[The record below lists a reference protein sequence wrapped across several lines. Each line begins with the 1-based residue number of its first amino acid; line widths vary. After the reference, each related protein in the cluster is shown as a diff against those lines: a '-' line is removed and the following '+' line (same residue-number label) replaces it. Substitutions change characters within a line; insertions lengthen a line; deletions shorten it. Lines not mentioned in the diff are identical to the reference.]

1 MDIVMEL
8 YLKRDFKYRYTFGH
22 MIHTLFL
29 DLDNTLYSKS
39 SGLMDAIRDRII
51 SYMSNIMQMSD
62 KQIAEVR
69 TYSLKKYGT
78 TLIGLMELY
87 GIDKHHYL
95 DYVHDLDLNDF
106 LVKEKTVIETL
117 KTLPQ
122 RKVIFSNA
130 DSGHIQRVLDFL
142 EISQFFDCIIDV
154 HVLMPNVKPQPE
166 AFQKAL
172 KAAGLSSW
180 EGCVFIDDYLP
191 NVQAAEK
198 LGLFSVLMDETSMQE
213 YPRRISSIESI
224 KDFTI
229 KEQR

>member
-1 MDIVMEL
+1 MKL
-8 YLKRDFKYRYTFGH
+8 YLKRKIKYRYTFEV

-51 SYMSNIMQMSD
+51 SYMSNIMKMTD
-62 KQIAEVR
+62 TQIAEVR

-87 GIDKHHYL
+87 GIDKQHYL

-106 LVKEKTVIETL
+106 LVKNNTVIETL
-117 KTLPQ
+117 KVLPQ

-130 DSGHIQRVLDFL
+130 DSGHVHRVLSFL

-166 AFQKAL
+166 AFYKAL

-180 EGCVFIDDYLP
+180 DGCIFFDDYLP

-198 LGLFSVLMDETSMQE
+198 LGILNILMDETDQQE
-213 YPRRISSIESI
+213 YPRRITSIESI
-224 KDFTI
+224 KDFIYTN
-229 KEQR
+229 

>member
-1 MDIVMEL
+1 MEL
-8 YLKRDFKYRYTFGH
+8 YLKQNFKYRYTFGH

-39 SGLMDAIRDRII
+39 SGLMEAIRDRII

-62 KQIAEVR
+62 TQIAEVR
-69 TYSLKKYGT
+69 AYSLKKYGT

-87 GIDKHHYL
+87 GIEKQHYL
-95 DYVHDLDLNDF
+95 DYVHDLNLTKF
-106 LVKEKTVIETL
+106 LVKNDIVIETL
-117 KTLPQ
+117 KSLPQ

-166 AFQKAL
+166 AFEKAL
-172 KAAGLSSW
+172 KAAGMSSW
-180 EGCVFIDDYLP
+180 NHCLFVDDDLS

-198 LGLFSVLMDETSMQE
+198 LGIFSVLMDETGKQE

-224 KDFTI
+224 KDLTI
-229 KEQR
+229 TEQR